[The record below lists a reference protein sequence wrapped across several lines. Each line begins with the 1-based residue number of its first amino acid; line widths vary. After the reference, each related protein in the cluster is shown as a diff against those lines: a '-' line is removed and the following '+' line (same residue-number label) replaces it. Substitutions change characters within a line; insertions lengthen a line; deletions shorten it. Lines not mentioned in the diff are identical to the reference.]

1 MAYMTFSNFTFD
13 QHLRDLFDVIDS
25 LRNEHNIDLG
35 EFLYFVHSRA
45 FRKLAWRVLEFST
58 HWGQLPFLIFPV
70 NGDQLEKKDFE
81 IRLPHSSHAIFE
93 VCGLG
98 VSRIPVPNT
107 ELIWPKVTYSVES
120 HNVSKWVQL
129 FKFLWQVLESKLLK
143 EAANGGK
150 TLRKDKPKP
159 DEIELIVD
167 TITSLQSL
175 RPVLKYLLSV
185 EEVAEALS
193 NAGIFGF
200 FLNPWLLLMSSQSAS
215 SIRRDPRRIKDLLN
229 EMKMRLEMKN

>member
-1 MAYMTFSNFTFD
+1 
-13 QHLRDLFDVIDS
+13 
-25 LRNEHNIDLG
+25 
-35 EFLYFVHSRA
+35 
-45 FRKLAWRVLEFST
+45 
-58 HWGQLPFLIFPV
+58 
-70 NGDQLEKKDFE
+70 
-81 IRLPHSSHAIFE
+81 
-93 VCGLG
+93 
-98 VSRIPVPNT
+98 
-107 ELIWPKVTYSVES
+107 
-120 HNVSKWVQL
+120 
-129 FKFLWQVLESKLLK
+129 LK
-143 EAANGGK
+143 ETANGGK